1 MYNSLEPEIRG
12 GRVLAIV
19 VPYSLERQPTP
30 NLALLNRV
38 ESYLQ
43 ARFVPTMKLLV
54 SGPKW
59 QEVKVITEIVPVSV
73 ESADAVRVAAIDR
86 IHSFLHPLTG
96 GDRGEG
102 WSFGRKPHNSDLYAV
117 LEAVPGVKYVRTL
130 NIQFAAAA
138 IDIQTLIYSGQHIV
152 TLKLPRDTD

>member
-1 MYNSLEPEIRG
+1 
-12 GRVLAIV
+12 
-19 VPYSLERQPTP
+19 
-30 NLALLNRV
+30 
-38 ESYLQ
+38 
-43 ARFVPTMKLLV
+43 MKLLV

-59 QEVKVITEIVPVSV
+59 QEVKVIAEIVPVSV

-96 GDRGEG
+96 GDRGGG

-117 LEAVPGVKYVRTL
+117 LEAVPGVKYVRAL
-130 NIQFAAAA
+130 NIQFADAA

-152 TLKLPRDTD
+152 TLKLPGDTD